1 MDLSVVVPEEKRSK
15 TVQELYTSEVLYVSN
30 LKDMIEVCTKQNNVF
45 ILFYL
50 FFSRDLLFLYV
61 RRM

>member
-30 LKDMIEVCTKQNNVF
+30 LKDMIEVCTTLKNVVVLF
-45 ILFYL
+45 IY
-50 FFSRDLLFLYV
+50 FFLGIYCSFT
-61 RRM
+61 